1 MNPAWHGLFY
11 ELNITGLNN
20 IELDSSPIFSAKL
33 LEILKQLRA
42 NCCKPKPKKK
52 KNEEEINVE

>member
-1 MNPAWHGLFY
+1 MKIENNKMNPAWHELFY
-11 ELNITGLNN
+11 ELHITGLNN

-42 NCCKPKPKKK
+42 NCRKPKPKD
-52 KNEEEINVE
+52 